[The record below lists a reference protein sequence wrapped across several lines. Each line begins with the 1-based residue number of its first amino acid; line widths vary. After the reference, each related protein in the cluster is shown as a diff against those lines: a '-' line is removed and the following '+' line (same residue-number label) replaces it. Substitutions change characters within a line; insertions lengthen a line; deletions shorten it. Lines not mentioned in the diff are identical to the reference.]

1 MPLLW
6 LVVPRAVPA
15 FVWRWHGVSFSRE
28 RGCAVAIGV
37 ALSCL
42 LIALQLLLRG
52 VEVCC
57 GTSSCEARW
66 VCWPV

>member
-1 MPLLW
+1 M
-6 LVVPRAVPA
+6 
-15 FVWRWHGVSFSRE
+15 VSFSCE

-42 LIALQLLLRG
+42 LIALQLLLHG

-57 GTSSCEARW
+57 GTSSCEAGW